1 MKHIT
6 SLFPKP
12 KSFSSSLSRVTT
24 ISTEVSNIV
33 HSIDP
38 MEPSLEQVVPFL
50 TPDVITHVLQH
61 QQDPFLCFRFF
72 VWAAKRKHFRSWA
85 SHNLMIS
92 MLVGSNKIESFWRVF
107 DDVRKCGYSVP
118 SDAFAVLIG
127 GYAEA
132 KEVERAVEAFGRMK
146 EFDCEPNLFTYN
158 LVLNVLVGK
167 VTDALVLFDEMLD
180 RGIVPSKITYT
191 VVLTGLCN
199 AKRIDDAY
207 RLLENMKSSGN
218 RPDGITYNAL
228 LNGVCKLGRMDEAFA
243 LLKDFQKDG
252 FELDLNSYSSLIDG
266 LFRTKRFK
274 EGHEM
279 YRKMTETDIEPD
291 VVLHT
296 IMIRGLCDE
305 GRVHDAFKLVRE
317 MTDKGVVPDTQA
329 YNTLIKGFCDE
340 GLLDEARSLKLEV
353 SGVDEFPD
361 TSTYT
366 ILISGMCRY
375 GLVGEAQNIFNEMEK
390 AGCVPS
396 VVTFNA
402 LIDGLCK
409 SGELQKAHLMFYK
422 MEIGRNPS
430 LFLRLTQGS
439 DRVVDSGS
447 LQTMVTKLCESGS
460 TLKAYKLLT
469 QLADTAIMPTITTY
483 NILINGLCKAGI
495 LDGAFNLFKELR
507 LKGISPDSV
516 TYGTLIN
523 GLQIAGRED
532 DAFLLLEEM
541 VSNGCK
547 PTPAV
552 YRTLMKWSC
561 RRKKTF
567 AAFNLWLRY
576 LKSLPK
582 RDEKIITLV
591 EECLRKDEVERAVR
605 LLLDMDIKLQ
615 DLDSAPYTIW
625 LIGFCQGR
633 KTTDALM
640 LLSILK
646 EYNIRLTPASC
657 VMLISTLYR
666 EGKLSFAVE
675 VFLYA
680 LQKGFILKPRI
691 CNNLLKSL
699 LRSRYIDDAFDLMEK
714 MDSCGYNLD
723 DYLDV
728 GTRFLI
734 KRRMLGENHADYAET
749 MYHLGKVLYL
759 QGNGKDAE
767 SLIKDS
773 IRILE
778 DGAQGESS
786 LCMRRLRY
794 LVQITAFDHL
804 HHITATSIPSSQQH
818 GLLHSKNPSR
828 LRSCCFSNPKSTFLF
843 LIFINCYHIAA
854 STPPTHPFHRLLHSV
869 PVTINWDFL
878 PPHLSFYAHLLVISL
893 VVTEAL
899 MQQCVR
905 KLPLILGVLEASKHK
920 GVTLVLDLQATKSMG
935 SPAEPGKA
943 PLRKFGLIL
952 TRNDGTKKVLNAGH
966 PLLVK
971 LCLDW
976 WLCVQSNQGKLD
988 RGLLVF

>member
-24 ISTEVSNIV
+24 EVSNIV

-38 MEPSLEQVVPFL
+38 MEPSLEQVAPFL
-50 TPDVITHVLQH
+50 TPDVITSVLQQ

-72 VWAAKRKHFRSWA
+72 IWAAKRKQFRSWA
-85 SHNLMIS
+85 SHNLMIT
-92 MLVGSNKIESFWRVF
+92 MLVANKIDTFWRVL
-107 DDVRKCGYSVP
+107 DDVRKCGFRVP
-118 SDAFAVLIG
+118 SDAFAVFIG
-127 GYAEA
+127 GYVEV

-158 LVLNVLVGK
+158 LVLSVLVGK
-167 VTDALVLFDEMLD
+167 GMVLLALAVYNLMLKLNCHLNCSTYSILIDGLCKSGKVADALVLFDEMTD
-180 RGIVPSKITYT
+180 RGILPSKITYT

-207 RLLENMKSSGN
+207 RLFDNMKSSGN
-218 RPDGITYNAL
+218 KPDGITYNAL

-243 LLKDFQKDG
+243 LLKDFRKDG
-252 FELDLNSYSSLIDG
+252 FDLDLNSYSSLIDG
-266 LFRTKRFK
+266 LFRTRRFK

-279 YRKMTETDIEPD
+279 YRKMTETDIQPD

-317 MTDKGVVPDTQA
+317 MTDRGLVPDTQT

-366 ILISGMCRY
+366 ILVSGMCRY

-495 LDGAFNLFKELR
+495 LDGAFKLFKELH
-507 LKGISPDSV
+507 LKGNAPDSV

-532 DAFLLLEEM
+532 DAFMLLEEM

-561 RRKKTF
+561 RRKKTY

-633 KTTDALM
+633 KTTEALM

-646 EYNIRLTPASC
+646 EYNINLTPASC
-657 VMLISTLYR
+657 VMLISTLCR

-699 LRSRYIDDAFDLMEK
+699 LRSRYIDDAFDLMER

-723 DYLDV
+723 DCLDV
-728 GTRFLI
+728 GTRFLV
-734 KRRMLGENHADYAET
+734 RNHQRKQE
-749 MYHLGKVLYL
+749 M
-759 QGNGKDAE
+759 QN
-767 SLIKDS
+767 
-773 IRILE
+773 
-778 DGAQGESS
+778 
-786 LCMRRLRY
+786 
-794 LVQITAFDHL
+794 
-804 HHITATSIPSSQQH
+804 
-818 GLLHSKNPSR
+818 LL
-828 LRSCCFSNPKSTFLF
+828 
-843 LIFINCYHIAA
+843 
-854 STPPTHPFHRLLHSV
+854 
-869 PVTINWDFL
+869 
-878 PPHLSFYAHLLVISL
+878 
-893 VVTEAL
+893 
-899 MQQCVR
+899 
-905 KLPLILGVLEASKHK
+905 
-920 GVTLVLDLQATKSMG
+920 TK
-935 SPAEPGKA
+935 
-943 PLRKFGLIL
+943 
-952 TRNDGTKKVLNAGH
+952 
-966 PLLVK
+966 
-971 LCLDW
+971 
-976 WLCVQSNQGKLD
+976 
-988 RGLLVF
+988 